1 MNKRSLLIELGI
13 VIIAAL
19 LFLPGLG
26 GVRLFDWDEINFAES
41 AREMLMT
48 GDWLNVQIN
57 FETFW
62 EKPPLFIWI
71 QALSMSIFGVNEFA
85 ARLPNAIVG
94 IITLLVLFRVGK
106 KLSGER
112 FGLLWAALYASSIF
126 PFFYFKSGIIDPWFN
141 LFIFLGI
148 YFFSK
153 YVNIEE
159 IRNRMLN
166 AILSA
171 AFIGLAI
178 LTKGPV
184 ALLIFLLTFIIYLG
198 WKRFKL
204 DFRWK
209 DVFAF
214 IGVLAVVGGAWFILQ
229 IATGNFSIIQDFIEY
244 QIRLFRTEDADHGGF
259 LLYHFVILFFGV
271 FPASLLALPA
281 FRRGILKNEEKR
293 PLAEQFRWMMISF
306 WVVLILFTIVRTKII
321 HYSSFCYFPLTF
333 FAAYMV
339 NKWMNREEKLPR
351 LVQIFLIFVASIF
364 GIALTAVTLFDK
376 FKHLLYHYVDDAY
389 TLNSMKAT
397 ASWVGFEPAVGVVL
411 IICTILFCA
420 KFRKRPTAKN
430 LAILLSGSI
439 FYVFTMMLLV
449 VGQVE
454 KYSQAPAVDFYVS
467 KKGEECYIYPR
478 EKSYAHYFYSE
489 RKPENSS
496 ADFEYLSKGDID
508 KPCYFVI
515 KNDPERVIPFI
526 TQIDNAEKLYE
537 LNGFVFFVRKPPL
550 QIEDDE

>member
-1 MNKRSLLIELGI
+1 
-13 VIIAAL
+13 
-19 LFLPGLG
+19 
-26 GVRLFDWDEINFAES
+26 
-41 AREMLMT
+41 
-48 GDWLNVQIN
+48 
-57 FETFW
+57 
-62 EKPPLFIWI
+62 
-71 QALSMSIFGVNEFA
+71 
-85 ARLPNAIVG
+85 
-94 IITLLVLFRVGK
+94 
-106 KLSGER
+106 
-112 FGLLWAALYASSIF
+112 
-126 PFFYFKSGIIDPWFN
+126 
-141 LFIFLGI
+141 
-148 YFFSK
+148 
-153 YVNIEE
+153 
-159 IRNRMLN
+159 
-166 AILSA
+166 
-171 AFIGLAI
+171 
-178 LTKGPV
+178 
-184 ALLIFLLTFIIYLG
+184 
-198 WKRFKL
+198 
-204 DFRWK
+204 
-209 DVFAF
+209 
-214 IGVLAVVGGAWFILQ
+214 
-229 IATGNFSIIQDFIEY
+229 
-244 QIRLFRTEDADHGGF
+244 
-259 LLYHFVILFFGV
+259 
-271 FPASLLALPA
+271 
-281 FRRGILKNEEKR
+281 
-293 PLAEQFRWMMISF
+293 
-306 WVVLILFTIVRTKII
+306 
-321 HYSSFCYFPLTF
+321 
-333 FAAYMV
+333 
-339 NKWMNREEKLPR
+339 MNREEKLPR
-351 LVQIFLIFVASIF
+351 FVQIFLIFVASIF